1 MAYHL
6 LIADWLNTRVGD
18 MPVLI
23 HQGYPVGPHALV
35 AGLSEGLGTGLV
47 EAFAGLTLA
56 IPVLTALVAFEAL
69 RGVRPAAR
77 VVAAVLVALPY
88 LVAAYL
94 AQEAFK
100 EPIEALFLLSFALLL
115 PTVTSPAARG
125 AAGRDRRR
133 CHIHLQL
140 PRACSG
146 SPRRP

>member
-6 LIADWLNTRVGD
+6 LIADWLNTPGRRHARS
-18 MPVLI
+18 LI
-23 HQGYPVGPHALV
+23 HQGYPVGPHSLV

-56 IPVLTALVAFEAL
+56 IPVLDRAGRRSRRSATCA
-69 RGVRPAAR
+69 RPPGSWPPSSWR
-77 VVAAVLVALPY
+77 IPY

-115 PTVTSPAARG
+115 PTATR
-125 AAGRDRRR
+125 
-133 CHIHLQL
+133 
-140 PRACSG
+140 PRARCRWG
-146 SPRRP
+146 